1 MSDGLNTDLN
11 EAIDNT
17 PYLVK
22 LPEKGWGTEKIL
34 EEAVRYTKFG
44 EYFFLISIM
53 TSSNEWVRKYG
64 CHTYYYNISI
74 DIF

>member
-1 MSDGLNTDLN
+1 MSESLNSDLN

-34 EEAVRYTKFG
+34 EEAIRYTKFG
-44 EYFFLISIM
+44 EYFFFLAVWQAAMDVLYIITISELIYFRG
-53 TSSNEWVRKYG
+53 T
-64 CHTYYYNISI
+64 
-74 DIF
+74 